1 MITKELKFSEYYN
14 DIILEEIE
22 KMYDVSRDKIF
33 LGSRKKNIIYAKRMY
48 IYVIREVFS
57 LTVTEIAELSNLH
70 HASVIHHTRQFEFFY
85 NNYVKDS
92 DDYKRVENRIKEV
105 EVDEEIQGLEKQ
117 LKTIK
122 QTLTELYNIKK
133 IKDEREKR
141 ESLLTEQY

>member
-57 LTVTEIAELSNLH
+57 LTITEIAELSNLH

-141 ESLLTEQY
+141 ESLLTE

>member
-141 ESLLTEQY
+141 ESLLTE

>member
-141 ESLLTEQY
+141 ESLLAEQY

>member
-22 KMYDVSRDKIF
+22 KMYEVSRDKIF

-48 IYVIREVFS
+48 IYVIREVFG
-57 LTVTEIAELSNLH
+57 LTITEIAELCNLH

-141 ESLLTEQY
+141 ESLLTE

>member
-22 KMYDVSRDKIF
+22 KMYEVSRDKIF

-57 LTVTEIAELSNLH
+57 LTITEIAELCNLH

-141 ESLLTEQY
+141 ESLLAE

>member
-57 LTVTEIAELSNLH
+57 LTITEIAELCNLH

-141 ESLLTEQY
+141 ESLLTE

>member
-22 KMYDVSRDKIF
+22 KMYEVSRDKIF

-48 IYVIREVFS
+48 IYVIREVFG
-57 LTVTEIAELSNLH
+57 LTITEIAELCNLH

-141 ESLLTEQY
+141 ESLLAE

>member
-14 DIILEEIE
+14 DIIHEEIE

-57 LTVTEIAELSNLH
+57 LTITEIAELCNLH

-141 ESLLTEQY
+141 ESLLAEQY

>member
-22 KMYDVSRDKIF
+22 KMYEVSRDKIF

-141 ESLLTEQY
+141 ESLLTE